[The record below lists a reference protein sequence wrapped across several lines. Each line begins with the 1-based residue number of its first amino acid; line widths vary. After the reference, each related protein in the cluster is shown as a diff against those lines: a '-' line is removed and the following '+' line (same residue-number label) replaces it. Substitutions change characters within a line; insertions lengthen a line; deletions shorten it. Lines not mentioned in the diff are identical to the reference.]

1 MINELQSGKR
11 PALFLCTT
19 SFNFTNINEF
29 FLVSARGFHYLRSR
43 LIFSIVVKVLK
54 MQPKWLGQE
63 LYAMSLMKLDQPHQ
77 AVEKLIGNIEKVLIG
92 KRHTIELSVASI
104 LAKGHVLLEDVPG
117 VGKTM
122 LVRALAKS
130 IGGEFKRIQFTPDLL
145 PTDVT
150 GVAIFNQKSSEFEF
164 RPGPI
169 FANVIL
175 ADEINRTSPKTQ
187 SALLE
192 AMEEHSVTVD
202 GVTYRLA
209 EPFFVMATQNPL
221 EYEGTF
227 PLPEAQLDR
236 FLLQL
241 RLGYPT
247 LEEEVSILSRFTGE
261 HPLEKLEPVVT
272 AEELQQLQKQA
283 ASVKVSEAVKEYI
296 VRLCQKTR
304 EHHNVYLGVSPRGA
318 LALYRASQALAF
330 VRGRDF
336 VIPDDV
342 KELVPVTFVH
352 RMILKPEARLEG
364 ATAERVISGILSET
378 RVPVS

>member
-1 MINELQSGKR
+1 MNPIKMEQVN
-11 PALFLCTT
+11 PAIA
-19 SFNFTNINEF
+19 S
-29 FLVSARGFHYLRSR
+29 LV
-43 LIFSIVVKVLK
+43 
-54 MQPKWLGQE
+54 
-63 LYAMSLMKLDQPHQ
+63 D
-77 AVEKLIGNIEKVLIG
+77 NIEKVLIG
-92 KRHTIELSVASI
+92 KRSVIELMVAAV
-104 LAKGHVLLEDVPG
+104 LANGHVLLEDVPG

-130 IGGEFKRIQFTPDLL
+130 FSGEFKRIQFTPDLL

-150 GVAIFNQKSSEFEF
+150 GVAIFNQKNLEFEF
-164 RPGPI
+164 RQGPL

-192 AMEEHSVTVD
+192 AMEERSVTID
-202 GVTYRLA
+202 GATYRLA

-236 FLLQL
+236 FFMQL

-247 LEEEVSILSRFTGE
+247 VEEEMRMLTRFSAAN
-261 HPLEKLEPVVT
+261 PLD
-272 AEELQQLQKQA
+272 ELQPVMTTSELAELQKQ
-283 ASVKVSEAVKEYI
+283 VSAIKLSEGIKEYI
-296 VRLCQKTR
+296 VRLCHRTR
-304 EHHNVYLGVSPRGA
+304 EHHHIYLGVSPRGS
-318 LALYRASQALAF
+318 LALFRAVQALAF
-330 VRGRDF
+330 VRGRDY

-342 KELVPVTFVH
+342 KELVPVVFAH
-352 RMILKPEARLEG
+352 RMIVKPESRLEG
-364 ATAERVISGILSET
+364 ATVERVLATILSET

>member
-1 MINELQSGKR
+1 M
-11 PALFLCTT
+11 
-19 SFNFTNINEF
+19 
-29 FLVSARGFHYLRSR
+29 
-43 LIFSIVVKVLK
+43 
-54 MQPKWLGQE
+54 
-63 LYAMSLMKLDQPHQ
+63 
-77 AVEKLIGNIEKVLIG
+77 
-92 KRHTIELSVASI
+92 
-104 LAKGHVLLEDVPG
+104 
-117 VGKTM
+117 
-122 LVRALAKS
+122 
-130 IGGEFKRIQFTPDLL
+130 
-145 PTDVT
+145 
-150 GVAIFNQKSSEFEF
+150 EFEF

-192 AMEEHSVTVD
+192 AMEERSVTVD

-247 LEEEVSILSRFTGE
+247 VDEEMRMLNRFAAAN
-261 HPLEKLEPVVT
+261 PLEQLEPVMT
-272 AEELQQLQKQA
+272 ADDLAELQRQVA
-283 ASVKVSEAVKEYI
+283 AVKVSESVKEYI
-296 VRLCQKTR
+296 VRLCHRTR
-304 EHHNVYLGVSPRGA
+304 DHHQVYLGVSPRGA
-318 LALYRASQALAF
+318 LALFRAVQALAF
-330 VRGRDF
+330 VRGRDY

-342 KELVPVTFVH
+342 KELVPVTFAH
-352 RMILKPEARLEG
+352 RIILKPEARLEG
-364 ATAERVISGILSET
+364 ATIDRILSAILSET

>member
-1 MINELQSGKR
+1 MNQI
-11 PALFLCTT
+11 
-19 SFNFTNINEF
+19 
-29 FLVSARGFHYLRSR
+29 
-43 LIFSIVVKVLK
+43 
-54 MQPKWLGQE
+54 
-63 LYAMSLMKLDQPHQ
+63 KLEQPHP

-92 KRHTIELSVASI
+92 KRSIIELCVTAI
-104 LAKGHVLLEDVPG
+104 LANGHVLLEDVPG

-122 LVRALAKS
+122 LVRALARS
-130 IGGEFKRIQFTPDLL
+130 IGGDFKRIQFTPDLL

-150 GVAIFNQKSSEFEF
+150 GVAIFNQKSMEFEF

-192 AMEEHSVTVD
+192 AMEERSVTVD

-247 LEEEVSILSRFTGE
+247 VDEEMRMLNRFAETN
-261 HPLEKLEPVVT
+261 PLEHLEPVMSADDLAV
-272 AEELQQLQKQA
+272 LQRQA
-283 ASVKVSEAVKEYI
+283 AAVKVSESVKEYI
-296 VRLCQKTR
+296 VRLCHRTR
-304 EHHNVYLGVSPRGA
+304 DHHQVYLGVSPRGA
-318 LALYRASQALAF
+318 LALFRAVQALAF
-330 VRGRDF
+330 VRGRDY

-342 KELVPVTFVH
+342 KELAPVTFAH
-352 RMILKPEARLEG
+352 RIILKPEARLEG
-364 ATAERVISGILSET
+364 ATIDRILSAILSET

>member
-1 MINELQSGKR
+1 MNQ
-11 PALFLCTT
+11 
-19 SFNFTNINEF
+19 
-29 FLVSARGFHYLRSR
+29 
-43 LIFSIVVKVLK
+43 
-54 MQPKWLGQE
+54 
-63 LYAMSLMKLDQPHQ
+63 MKLEQTHP
-77 AVEKLIGNIEKVLIG
+77 AVEKLIGNIENVLIG
-92 KRHTIELSVASI
+92 KRSIIELCVTAI
-104 LAKGHVLLEDVPG
+104 LANGHVLLEDVPG

-122 LVRALAKS
+122 LVRALARS
-130 IGGEFKRIQFTPDLL
+130 IGGDFKRIQFTPDLL

-150 GVAIFNQKSSEFEF
+150 GVAIYNQKSMEFEF

-187 SALLE
+187 SSLLE
-192 AMEEHSVTVD
+192 AMEERSVTVD

-247 LEEEVSILSRFTGE
+247 VDEEMRMLNRFAAAN
-261 HPLEKLEPVVT
+261 PLEQLEPVMT
-272 AEELQQLQKQA
+272 ADDLAELQRQVA
-283 ASVKVSEAVKEYI
+283 AVKVSESVKEYI
-296 VRLCQKTR
+296 VRLCHRTR
-304 EHHNVYLGVSPRGA
+304 DHHQVYLGVSPRGA
-318 LALYRASQALAF
+318 LALFRAVQALAF
-330 VRGRDF
+330 VRGRDY

-342 KELVPVTFVH
+342 KELVPVTFAH
-352 RMILKPEARLEG
+352 RIILKPEARLEG
-364 ATAERVISGILSET
+364 ATIDRILSAILSET

>member
-1 MINELQSGKR
+1 
-11 PALFLCTT
+11 
-19 SFNFTNINEF
+19 
-29 FLVSARGFHYLRSR
+29 
-43 LIFSIVVKVLK
+43 
-54 MQPKWLGQE
+54 
-63 LYAMSLMKLDQPHQ
+63 
-77 AVEKLIGNIEKVLIG
+77 VEKLIGNIENVLIG
-92 KRHTIELSVASI
+92 KRSIIELCVTAI
-104 LAKGHVLLEDVPG
+104 LANGHVLLEDVPG

-122 LVRALAKS
+122 LVRALARS
-130 IGGEFKRIQFTPDLL
+130 IGGDFKRIQFTPDLL

-150 GVAIFNQKSSEFEF
+150 GVAIYNQKSMEFEF

-192 AMEEHSVTVD
+192 AMEERSVTVD

-247 LEEEVSILSRFTGE
+247 VDEEMRMLNRFAAAN
-261 HPLEKLEPVVT
+261 PLEQLEPVMT
-272 AEELQQLQKQA
+272 ADDLAELQRQVA
-283 ASVKVSEAVKEYI
+283 AVKVSESVKEYI
-296 VRLCQKTR
+296 VRLCHRTR
-304 EHHNVYLGVSPRGA
+304 DHHQVYLGVSPRGA
-318 LALYRASQALAF
+318 LALFRAVQALAF
-330 VRGRDF
+330 VRGRDY

-342 KELVPVTFVH
+342 KELVPVTFAH
-352 RMILKPEARLEG
+352 RIILKPEARLEG
-364 ATAERVISGILSET
+364 ATIDRILSAILSET